1 MTGSRP
7 AFYARRGSPWNDFVT
22 LLHLPYTLWHLSYVV
37 IGAAIA
43 PHIDAARLAGTVV
56 AFTFGLGIGAH
67 ALDELHG
74 RPLSTGLSAAT
85 LQGLGW
91 GGLGLGAA
99 VAVVASFAIS
109 PIALAWG
116 VGGVLLAAAYALE
129 WSRWVH
135 SMAGFAVAWGA
146 FPVLVGYWAQAES
159 ISLAATGLAA
169 SAAAF
174 SVAQRKLSTPARY
187 VRRDVTDA
195 TAEIGDQRWDRASLL
210 ATWEDPL
217 RLMSIAHVLLAIG
230 LLLTHVPK

>member
-1 MTGSRP
+1 MTGPRP
-7 AFYARRGSPWNDFVT
+7 AFYARRGGRRGDFVT

-37 IGAAIA
+37 MGAAIA
-43 PHIDAARLAGTVV
+43 PHIDAVRLAGTVI
-56 AFTFGLGIGAH
+56 AFMFGLGIGAH

-85 LQGLGW
+85 LRTLGW
-91 GGLGLGAA
+91 GGLGLGGA

-116 VGGVLLAAAYALE
+116 IGGVLLAAAYALE

-159 ISLAATGLAA
+159 LSLAAMGLAA
-169 SAAAF
+169 SATAF
-174 SVAQRKLSTPARY
+174 SVAQRKLSTPARH

-195 TAEIGDQRWDRASLL
+195 AAEIGDQRWDRASLL

-217 RLMSIAHVLLAIG
+217 RLMSVGHVLLAIA
-230 LLLTHVPK
+230 LLLTHIPR